1 MVITPSFVIIGKY
14 FRQKKAKAMSLVT
27 IGACFGGMAFPPI
40 IEVLLRRY
48 GYSGAMLPS
57 AVAMLVYCVSGLF
70 YRPVE
75 NKSPSTSA
83 LSGSNATKPEAIYRK
98 NSKATENKNGL
109 PLPCTVVNGLGS
121 QIYAGQKAPMTCAV
135 FVCQGKTTSTEV
147 LIEDSN
153 GSASPLFGAVKPR
166 NCAQRLARSTM
177 RIPGMVSRAFGL
189 HLLKNI
195 RLAVFVIL
203 MASSFTSL
211 GICNTFL
218 ASLAAEVDVSRMQVA
233 AMLAVSSAINIPCRF
248 LTGVIFDL
256 DCVRHHRD
264 VLFGIISMFTALFA
278 ILLPLS
284 QNVYVMSALCVAH
297 CFFGSSMHSQHMTV
311 LSDLVESR
319 QLASAM
325 GLCRFF
331 QGVGIIIGPIVGGE
345 FYLAN
350 EATHTYLLYF
360 SRTILLSASSGYNNL
375 MSLLRPVVDVCYR
388 DPNIILPFRDIV
400 FPAISWPTPCSTF
413 HWSSSYFLII
423 FGYAYHVSLFGRLR
437 NEYSYYCS
445 CVI

>member
-1 MVITPSFVIIGKY
+1 MRLSFIAFGANMVITPSFVIIGKY

-48 GYSGAMLPS
+48 GYTGAMLPS

-70 YRPVE
+70 YRPLG
-75 NKSPSTSA
+75 NNGASTGDHTS
-83 LSGSNATKPEAIYRK
+83 SGATRPDAVYRK
-98 NSKATENKNGL
+98 DSKASENNNSL
-109 PLPCTVVNGLGS
+109 PSQCTHVNALGS
-121 QIYAGQKAPMTCAV
+121 RIYAGQKAPIVCAV
-135 FVCQGKTTSTEV
+135 IVYQGKTSSTEV
-147 LIEDSN
+147 LIDDN
-153 GSASPLFGAVKPR
+153 TGSASPLFGVGTPR
-166 NCAQRLARSTM
+166 NYAQRLAKGTT
-177 RIPGMVSRAFGL
+177 RIPGVVSRAFGL
-189 HLLKNI
+189 HLLKNL

-218 ASLAAEVDVSRMQVA
+218 SSLAAEVNVSRMQVA

-264 VLFGIISMFTALFA
+264 VLFGVVSMFTALFA

-311 LSDLVESR
+311 LSDLVDSR

-345 FYLAN
+345 S
-350 EATHTYLLYF
+350 H
-360 SRTILLSASSGYNNL
+360 LSNGAELNTL
-375 MSLLRPVVDVCYR
+375 
-388 DPNIILPFRDIV
+388 
-400 FPAISWPTPCSTF
+400 
-413 HWSSSYFLII
+413 I
-423 FGYAYHVSLFGRLR
+423 FGRVCLVY
-437 NEYSYYCS
+437 
-445 CVI
+445 